1 MSNPSTF
8 YHGSLYKQKELMPG
22 FKRSGELTTWDVTES
37 NKNLYVSTDRE
48 EAIRLGIA
56 SALEKVFD
64 SDRFATHGEDLTVYC
79 KKDITLDDFWNLEV
93 YLYTIPNR
101 PEDEWVKNCNPHN
114 NIETEWITQNTV
126 RNIAV
131 ERINVRK
138 FMMGKLLTFT
148 KAPVATDPL
157 NLLKD
162 YPDVTVRHSFK

>member
-48 EAIRLGIA
+48 EAIRLGIG

-64 SDRFATHGEDLTVYC
+64 SDRFATHGDDLTVYC
-79 KKDITLDDFWNLEV
+79 RKSIDLEAFWDLEV

-101 PEDEWVKNCNPHN
+101 EADEWVKNNNPHN

-126 RNIAV
+126 RGVSV

-148 KAPVATDPL
+148 KAPTTVDPL

-162 YPDVTVRHSFK
+162 HKDITVRHSFK